1 MYCGRS
7 DGIFKYS
14 WIEKAFYQKELM
26 SIQLVRNSHV
36 IHIPTTPLLCLVDS
50 RHCRDFNYFSTI
62 IQKK

>member
-26 SIQLVRNSHV
+26 SIQLQLETAMWYTSPLPLSSASLIQDIVE
-36 IHIPTTPLLCLVDS
+36 ILTTSVL
-50 RHCRDFNYFSTI
+50 
-62 IQKK
+62 